1 MQRIDSVTMETLN
14 AATAAQGIIATT
26 TTGNKATTTAE
37 VTAEVIEAKRKQVI
51 KLFGNSKRLRI
62 HRYGYAR
69 HHGWW

>member
-1 MQRIDSVTMETLN
+1 MSSSSLLRKSH
-14 AATAAQGIIATT
+14 IA
-26 TTGNKATTTAE
+26 TGNKATTTAE

-51 KLFGNSKRLRI
+51 KLFGNSKRLGI